1 MAFIIEH
8 ADELLAIVTAAVT
21 LASLIAALTPS
32 PKDDGIIAKLRKLVD
47 LVALNV
53 GNAKKK

>member
-21 LASLIAALTPS
+21 LASLIAALTPT
-32 PKDDGIIAKLRKLVD
+32 PKDDGIVAKLRKLVD
-47 LVALNV
+47 LIALNV
-53 GNAKKK
+53 GNAKK